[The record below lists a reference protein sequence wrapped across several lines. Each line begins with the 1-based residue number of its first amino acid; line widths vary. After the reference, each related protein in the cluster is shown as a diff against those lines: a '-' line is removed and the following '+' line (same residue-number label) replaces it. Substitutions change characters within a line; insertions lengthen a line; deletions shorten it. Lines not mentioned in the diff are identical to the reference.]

1 MTASTSHGTPAAFR
15 MVVLAELKAKLAES
29 IFDHG
34 RPS

>member
-1 MTASTSHGTPAAFR
+1 MSGSSSYGTPAAFR
-15 MVVLAELKAKLAES
+15 MAVLAALQAKLAEL